1 MAPKPGNNS
10 KKSFAKGLF
19 SVKEWKVDYTKS
31 DSDSQLS
38 FKFEMQEYLDY
49 IHRNLNPNN
58 PEQLSML
65 K

>member
-1 MAPKPGNNS
+1 MMAPKPGNNS

-38 FKFEMQEYLDY
+38 FKFEMQE
-49 IHRNLNPNN
+49 
-58 PEQLSML
+58 
-65 K
+65 